1 MNPWLGKALV
11 LVGIIATAVIRAPH
25 GRRSGRVK
33 VLESRRNRSEVTL
46 LALMWIAMMILP
58 LVSIVTPLLSFAD
71 YPLRV
76 VPFFLGTVCL
86 VFGLWL
92 FYRAHADLG
101 TNWSISLELREG
113 HSLVTDGVYE
123 HIRHPMYTAILLHA
137 VAQALLLPNWL
148 AGPSCLVAFL
158 VMLIFRLGPEE
169 QMMRDTFGDDYVA
182 YMGRT
187 KRLIAGVW

>member
-11 LVGIIATAVIRAPH
+11 LVGIIATALIRAPH
-25 GRRSGRVK
+25 GRRSGKVK
-33 VLESRRNRSEVTL
+33 VLESRRNPSEVTL

-101 TNWSISLELREG
+101 TNWSISLELRED
-113 HSLVTDGVYE
+113 HRLVTDGVYE
-123 HIRHPMYTAILLHA
+123 HVRHPMYTAILLIA

-158 VMLIFRLGPEE
+158 LMLTFRLGPEE
-169 QMMRDTFGDDYVA
+169 QMMRDRFGDDYVA
-182 YMGRT
+182 YTRRT
-187 KRLIAGVW
+187 KRLVSGVW

>member
-25 GRRSGRVK
+25 GRRSGNVK
-33 VLESRRNRSEVTL
+33 VLESRRSRSEVFL

-76 VPFFLGTVCL
+76 VPFLFGTACL
-86 VFGLWL
+86 VLGLWL

-113 HSLVTDGVYE
+113 HKLVTNGVYE
-123 HIRHPMYTAILLHA
+123 HLRHPMYTAIFLIA
-137 VAQALLLPNWL
+137 IAQALLLPNWL

-158 VMLIFRLGPEE
+158 LMLTFRLGPEE
-169 QMMRDTFGDDYVA
+169 QMMRDRFGDDYVA
-182 YMGRT
+182 YSRRT
-187 KRLIAGVW
+187 KRLVAGVW

>member
-1 MNPWLGKALV
+1 MNPWFGKALV
-11 LVGIIATAVIRAPH
+11 LVGIIGTVVIRAPH
-25 GRRSGRVK
+25 GRRSSKVR

-58 LVSIVTPLLSFAD
+58 LVSIVTPVLSFAD
-71 YPLRV
+71 YPLHV
-76 VPFFLGTVCL
+76 VPLFLGIVCL

-92 FYRAHADLG
+92 FYRAHLDLG
-101 TNWSISLELREG
+101 TNWSLSLELREG
-113 HSLVTDGVYE
+113 HKLVTDGVYE
-123 HIRHPMYTAILLHA
+123 HIRHPMYTAILLNA
-137 VAQALLLPNWL
+137 AAQALLLPNWF

-158 VMLIFRLGPEE
+158 LMLTFRLGPEE
-169 QMMRDTFGDDYVA
+169 QMMRDRFGDDYVA

>member
-11 LVGIIATAVIRAPH
+11 LLGIIVTVVIRAPH
-25 GRRSGRVK
+25 GRRSGKVK
-33 VLESRRNRSEVTL
+33 VLESRRSRSEVAL

-58 LVSIVTPLLSFAD
+58 IVSIVTPLLSFAD

-76 VPFFLGTVCL
+76 VPLLLGTVCL
-86 VFGLWL
+86 VFGLWF

-101 TNWSISLELREG
+101 TNWSVSLELRED
-113 HSLVTDGVYE
+113 HRLVTDGVYQ
-123 HIRHPMYTAILLHA
+123 HIRHPMYTAILLTA

-158 VMLIFRLGPEE
+158 LMLAFRLGPEE
-169 QMMRDTFGDDYVA
+169 QMMRDKFGDDYLA
-182 YMGRT
+182 YVRRT
-187 KRLIAGVW
+187 KRLVAGVW